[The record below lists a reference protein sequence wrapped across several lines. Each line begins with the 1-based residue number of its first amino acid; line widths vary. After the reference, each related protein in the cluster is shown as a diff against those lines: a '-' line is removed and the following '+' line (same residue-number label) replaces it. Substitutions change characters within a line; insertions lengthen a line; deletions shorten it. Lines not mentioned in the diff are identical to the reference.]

1 MSNVRAKYDE
11 CFLRTVQGMIQP
23 IFRNPI
29 EGKFPK
35 DEKSI
40 REFDEEYQP
49 VNIVQKDIKTIEIDV
64 QTNK

>member
-1 MSNVRAKYDE
+1 
-11 CFLRTVQGMIQP
+11 MIQP

-49 VNIVQKDIKTIEIDV
+49 VNIV
-64 QTNK
+64 